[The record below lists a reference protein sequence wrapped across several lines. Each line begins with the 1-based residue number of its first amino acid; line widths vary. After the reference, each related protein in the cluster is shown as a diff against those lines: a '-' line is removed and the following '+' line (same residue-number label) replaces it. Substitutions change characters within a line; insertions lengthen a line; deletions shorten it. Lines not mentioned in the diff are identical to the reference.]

1 MADEQLKQQ
10 RIPKEKAGKEIK
22 NKEYIAQAS
31 KAAGKLEK
39 ENVNDK
45 KIDKTEE
52 SKAEEVKEQV
62 KKKDEKKIKRT
73 EATIYG
79 RNLPISLRHSVAIG
93 RFIRNKKIPAAI
105 SDLEKVIKKK
115 VAIPVVGE
123 MAHRRGKGMMSGKYH
138 VNASKEFINLLKTLS
153 ANSSVNGMDLDRT
166 IIYETIPNKAPV
178 QHHRFG
184 STKFKRTH
192 VLIKAKEMERENDKK

>member
-10 RIPKEKAGKEIK
+10 KIPKQQLGKEIK

-31 KAAGKLEK
+31 KAAGKPEK
-39 ENVNDK
+39 ENVEIRK
-45 KIDKTEE
+45 GE
-52 SKAEEVKEQV
+52 SKPEEKKEQD
-62 KKKDEKKIKRT
+62 KKKDEKKIKIT
-73 EATIYG
+73 ESTIYG

-93 RFIRNKKIPAAI
+93 KFIRNKKISSAI

-115 VAIPVVGE
+115 IAIPVTGE
-123 MAHRRGKGMMSGKYH
+123 MAHRKGKGMMSGKYH

-153 ANSSVNGMDLDRT
+153 ANSNVNGMDLDKT

-178 QHHRFG
+178 QLHRFG

-192 VLIKAKEMERENDKK
+192 VLIKAKEIGGETK